1 MSRVVFL
8 DYDGVVNRK
17 MWELV
22 DGKYVFRFGYP
33 EDGKV
38 NDSQAVQ
45 WVSEFCE
52 KYGYDIVVTSTWRK
66 YPQWDNCLRTA
77 GLRDNIKILG
87 ATSLPAK
94 DRAEEIGD
102 YLNQNP
108 QIESYLIF
116 DDKKSLVENDTIE
129 RENVPSDLASHVV
142 LCKTEL
148 GFGEKEYLDAV
159 SIHLSQ
165 KYANFAS
172 DINEEMQINK
182 STNISSPVE
191 EATIDLLYGYGR
203 ISTSLLQRCL
213 KLGYGKAARVIDL
226 LVQLKIVRQSNSG
239 GSVRYLPNVEYKDAL
254 NLLGIDKA
262 DKFKEKGSRRVIFLD
277 IDGVLNSLEYDR
289 ERTKHDG
296 NIDKT
301 RLVLLRS
308 LINATNAEVVLT
320 SSWRTHWAS
329 DIKLCDEV
337 GRELISTFAEYGI
350 KISDKT
356 DVLSDKKRPDEIR
369 AWLCEHEREID
380 RFVII
385 DDSSGCWGELEKY
398 LVRTDFQVG
407 RGLEERHIAKAKKI
421 LLQE

>member
-22 DGKYVFRFGYP
+22 DGKYVCRFGYP

-66 YPQWDNCLRTA
+66 YPQWDNCLRAA

-87 ATSLPAK
+87 ATSLPARN
-94 DRAEEIGD
+94 RAEEIWD

-108 QIESYLIF
+108 QIESYVIF
-116 DDKKSLVENDTIE
+116 DDKKSLVEIDTVE
-129 RENVPSDLASHVV
+129 RENVPADLASHVV

-165 KYANFAS
+165 KYANFAGNIDII

-182 STNISSPVE
+182 STDVGSPVE

-226 LVQLKIVRQSNSG
+226 LAQLKIVRQSNSG
-239 GSVRYLPNVEYKDAL
+239 SYLPNVEYKNAL
-254 NLLGIDKA
+254 NLLGIDKT
-262 DKFKEKGSRRVIFLD
+262 DKSKEKESRRVIFLD
-277 IDGVLNSLEYDR
+277 IDGVLNSLEY
-289 ERTKHDG
+289 EESVQNTTA
-296 NIDKT
+296 I
-301 RLVLLRS
+301 S
-308 LINATNAEVVLT
+308 
-320 SSWRTHWAS
+320 
-329 DIKLCDEV
+329 IKQGLCFYV
-337 GRELISTFAEYGI
+337 
-350 KISDKT
+350 
-356 DVLSDKKRPDEIR
+356 
-369 AWLCEHEREID
+369 H
-380 RFVII
+380 
-385 DDSSGCWGELEKY
+385 
-398 LVRTDFQVG
+398 
-407 RGLEERHIAKAKKI
+407 
-421 LLQE
+421 

>member
-22 DGKYVFRFGYP
+22 EGRYVCRFGYP

-38 NDSQAVQ
+38 NDGQAVQ

-66 YPQWDNCLRTA
+66 YPQWDKCLRAA
-77 GLRDNIKILG
+77 GLRESIRILG
-87 ATSLPAK
+87 ATSLPAR

-102 YLNQNP
+102 YLRENP
-108 QIESYLIF
+108 QIESYVIF
-116 DDKKSLVENDTIE
+116 DDKKSLISIGNEE
-129 RENVPSDLASHVV
+129 KENVPADLASHVV

-148 GFGEKEYLDAV
+148 GFGEKEYLDAI

-165 KYANFAS
+165 KYADFGKGEAGDADDGRS
-172 DINEEMQINK
+172 VEMAAI
-182 STNISSPVE
+182 E
-191 EATIDLLYGYGR
+191 LLYGYGS

-213 KLGYGKAARVIDL
+213 KLGYGAAARVCDQ
-226 LVQLKIVRQSNSG
+226 LVQLKIARISKSG
-239 GSVRYLPNVEYKDAL
+239 GGVRFLPNAEYRDAL
-254 NLLGIDKA
+254 KLLGIE
-262 DKFKEKGSRRVIFLD
+262 EKGSRRIIFLD

-289 ERTKHDG
+289 ERMKHDG

-308 LINATNAEVVLT
+308 LIDATNAEVVLT
-320 SSWRTHWAS
+320 SSWRVHWES
-329 DIKLCDEV
+329 DIERCDDI
-337 GRELISTFAEYGI
+337 GRDLTVTFGEYGI
-350 KISDKT
+350 RISDKT
-356 DVLSDKKRPDEIR
+356 CVMSDKRRSDEIR
-369 AWLCEHEREID
+369 AWLSEHDGEVE

-385 DDSSGCWGELEKY
+385 DDSSGCWGDLEEA
-398 LVRTDFQVG
+398 LVRTDFSVG
-407 RGLEERHIAKAKKI
+407 RGLGERHISRAKRI
-421 LLQE
+421 LLGE